1 MSADPAARPPRL
13 PVPVVLPPARR
24 PATPPGLALPPVLPA
39 PPATEPRGSESP
51 AAPPGQRAPHVT
63 WWAWALAAATVV
75 GHVAVNRA
83 SPYGVHRDELL
94 YLAMGEHLQ
103 LWRMDFP
110 PFMALAAELTRA
122 LVGDARVAGSV
133 AALRLGPAL
142 AAGALVLLAAL
153 LAREFGGRRGPQF
166 LAAGAVA
173 CSPMFL
179 RTGTLFQPVVFDQLW
194 WTLGFLALV
203 RLGRHADEGARPW
216 APRRL
221 TPASLEIVP
230 GDRAVDRRASDV
242 PRRWWRAR
250 DARDWLVLGAAGG
263 LGLLTKFSIAFFA
276 AGVLAGVLATPLRR
290 RLRTPGPWAAAA
302 LALALGAP
310 SVVGQLRLGWPVA
323 GQMAHLQATQLA
335 RVGPAGFFLDQL
347 PHGPGLLLALLGLV
361 ALLASF
367 RLPEP
372 AALASLRAGRAA
384 GVAALTAVLLLAV
397 GRGKGYYAGPVYPL
411 LWAAGA
417 AALGTRR
424 WGLHPESR
432 RAHLGARL
440 RLAAAGVLVAAYG
453 ALTLPLGLPILP
465 PEPMA
470 RYAAWLGVGTET
482 NTGGRLA
489 LPQDYADMLGWP
501 ELAGAVADAWRR
513 LPPEA
518 RESAAI
524 VAGNYGEAGA
534 LALYGPRLD
543 LPAPVSPA
551 GSFWFFGP
559 GERVGDPILAVGIPA
574 ADLAP
579 ACGAVRPLGVVRHAR
594 TRWLVPEEQDVPM
607 VLCERPRRTL
617 HELWPSLVGKN

>member
-1 MSADPAARPPRL
+1 
-13 PVPVVLPPARR
+13 
-24 PATPPGLALPPVLPA
+24 
-39 PPATEPRGSESP
+39 
-51 AAPPGQRAPHVT
+51 VT

-230 GDRAVDRRASDV
+230 GAARRRPVGARRALV
-242 PRRWWRAR
+242 ARPRRRPLAPPR
-250 DARDWLVLGAAGG
+250 RGVG

-276 AGVLAGVLATPLRR
+276 AGAAAGVLATPLRR
-290 RLRTPGPWAAAA
+290 ALRDPAPWAAAA

-310 SVVGQLRLGWPVA
+310 AWWAGAARLA
-323 GQMAHLQATQLA
+323 GGRADGRPA
-335 RVGPAGFFLDQL
+335 RRAARARRAGGV
-347 PHGPGLLLALLGLV
+347 P
-361 ALLASF
+361 
-367 RLPEP
+367 RR
-372 AALASLRAGRAA
+372 AAAPRAGRAA
-384 GVAALTAVLLLAV
+384 RRLRPRGPARAAAAAGGCCAPRARPASRRSSPCSCSSWGAARRTTPGRCTRCSGRPGPSRWARAGGRRTRV
-397 GRGKGYYAGPVYPL
+397 GAGPPAARARL
-411 LWAAGA
+411 AGA
-417 AALGTRR
+417 AASSARTARR
-424 WGLHPESR
+424 RSPSASRCSPPPRWPATPRRPAWAPRRTPAGASPSR
-432 RAHLGARL
+432 R
-440 RLAAAGVLVAAYG
+440 
-453 ALTLPLGLPILP
+453 T
-465 PEPMA
+465 
-470 RYAAWLGVGTET
+470 
-482 NTGGRLA
+482 
-489 LPQDYADMLGWP
+489 YADMLGWP
-501 ELAGAVADAWRR
+501 ELAAATADAWRQI
-513 LPPEA
+513 PPEGA
-518 RESAAI
+518 RRRRRS
-524 VAGNYGEAGA
+524 
-534 LALYGPRLD
+534 
-543 LPAPVSPA
+543 SPA
-551 GSFWFFGP
+551 TTA
-559 GERVGDPILAVGIPA
+559 RPA
-574 ADLAP
+574 RSPSTGRASG
-579 ACGAVRPLGVVRHAR
+579 CRP
-594 TRWLVPEEQDVPM
+594 
-607 VLCERPRRTL
+607 
-617 HELWPSLVGKN
+617 S

>member
-39 PPATEPRGSESP
+39 PPAPSPARSESP

-230 GDRAVDRRASDV
+230 GDRADRRASDV

-290 RLRTPGPWAAAA
+290 RLRTPAPWAAAA

-367 RLPEP
+367 RRPEP
-372 AALASLRAGRAA
+372 PALASLRAGRPASPPWPPCSCSPPAA
-384 GVAALTAVLLLAV
+384 ASRTTPGRCTRCSGRPGPSRWARAGGRRTPSRRGPTGRRARGSPARRRSSARTARRRSPSASRCSPPPRWPATPRRPAWAPRRTPA
-397 GRGKGYYAGPVYPL
+397 GASPSRRTTPTCSAGPSWPPPPP
-411 LWAAGA
+411 
-417 AALGTRR
+417 TR
-424 WGLHPESR
+424 
-432 RAHLGARL
+432 
-440 RLAAAGVLVAAYG
+440 
-453 ALTLPLGLPILP
+453 
-465 PEPMA
+465 
-470 RYAAWLGVGTET
+470 
-482 NTGGRLA
+482 GGR
-489 LPQDYADMLGWP
+489 
-501 ELAGAVADAWRR
+501 
-513 LPPEA
+513 
-518 RESAAI
+518 S
-524 VAGNYGEAGA
+524 
-534 LALYGPRLD
+534 
-543 LPAPVSPA
+543 
-551 GSFWFFGP
+551 
-559 GERVGDPILAVGIPA
+559 
-574 ADLAP
+574 
-579 ACGAVRPLGVVRHAR
+579 
-594 TRWLVPEEQDVPM
+594 
-607 VLCERPRRTL
+607 RPRRASAPRSSPATTARPARS
-617 HELWPSLVGKN
+617 PSTGRASGCRPS